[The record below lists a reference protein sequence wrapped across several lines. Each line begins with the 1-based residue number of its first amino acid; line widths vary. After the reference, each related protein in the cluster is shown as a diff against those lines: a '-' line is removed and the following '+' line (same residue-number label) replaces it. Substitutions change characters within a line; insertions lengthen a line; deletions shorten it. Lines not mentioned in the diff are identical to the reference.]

1 MRIGLHDEGLVLLTP
16 EIPGEP
22 SEAVRQERGGNGLR
36 VYLKTPNAP
45 GQRIFSRCAAPF
57 FLEIRQYSCEK
68 MSCSA
73 QKFLAAGHIGSFQ
86 IHPKRIRGFAHS
98 GDSFRRSRFRRASG
112 GPIFSVLPEKMGGE
126 KGRWGTFGAY
136 CGCGSG
142 RNLIFSCCEHT
153 KPPYVRY
160 GTRRL
165 LWYTDFSSSCDS
177 ISAAKSLA
185 FETCRVVRI
194 RRSSFWCRTGA
205 GAPPASLGEAGC
217 GAKRSRLM
225 RGYAAHLQ
233 AAS

>member
-1 MRIGLHDEGLVLLTP
+1 MIIDMIFRFFSYTKQEKRLREQRRLV
-16 EIPGEP
+16 P
-22 SEAVRQERGGNGLR
+22 SKPFPTCPRRP
-36 VYLKTPNAP
+36 YLF
-45 GQRIFSRCAAPF
+45 R
-57 FLEIRQYSCEK
+57 
-68 MSCSA
+68 
-73 QKFLAAGHIGSFQ
+73 LAGTN
-86 IHPKRIRGFAHS
+86 
-98 GDSFRRSRFRRASG
+98 
-112 GPIFSVLPEKMGGE
+112 GGE

-136 CGCGSG
+136 CGCDSG

-205 GAPPASLGEAGC
+205 GAPLASPGGSWLRSEAGQTDEGLC
-217 GAKRSRLM
+217 SCICKPRHKFMLLHCMHSPTGF
-225 RGYAAHLQ
+225 
-233 AAS
+233 

>member
-1 MRIGLHDEGLVLLTP
+1 MLPVKTKTPLVMRIGLHDEGLVLLTP

-22 SEAVRQERGGNGLR
+22 SEAVRRERGGNG
-36 VYLKTPNAP
+36 
-45 GQRIFSRCAAPF
+45 F
-57 FLEIRQYSCEK
+57 
-68 MSCSA
+68 
-73 QKFLAAGHIGSFQ
+73 
-86 IHPKRIRGFAHS
+86 KRIRGFAHS

-185 FETCRVVRI
+185 FETCRVVRDSPQFFLVPYW
-194 RRSSFWCRTGA
+194 RGSTPVFPWGKLAAERSGA
-205 GAPPASLGEAGC
+205 D
-217 GAKRSRLM
+217 
-225 RGYAAHLQ
+225 
-233 AAS
+233 

>member
-1 MRIGLHDEGLVLLTP
+1 MLTP

-22 SEAVRQERGGNGLR
+22 SEAVRQERGGNGL
-36 VYLKTPNAP
+36 
-45 GQRIFSRCAAPF
+45 
-57 FLEIRQYSCEK
+57 
-68 MSCSA
+68 
-73 QKFLAAGHIGSFQ
+73 
-86 IHPKRIRGFAHS
+86 KRIRGFAHS
-98 GDSFRRSRFRRASG
+98 VDSFRRSRFRRASG
-112 GPIFSVLPEKMGGE
+112 GPIFSVLPEKMGGGE

-205 GAPPASLGEAGC
+205 GASLASPGGSWLRSEAEQTDEGLCSCICKPRHKFMLLHCMHPPTDF
-217 GAKRSRLM
+217 
-225 RGYAAHLQ
+225 
-233 AAS
+233 

>member
-16 EIPGEP
+16 EIPGKP
-22 SEAVRQERGGNGLR
+22 SEAVRRERGGNG
-36 VYLKTPNAP
+36 
-45 GQRIFSRCAAPF
+45 F
-57 FLEIRQYSCEK
+57 
-68 MSCSA
+68 
-73 QKFLAAGHIGSFQ
+73 
-86 IHPKRIRGFAHS
+86 KRISGFAHS

-165 LWYTDFSSSCDS
+165 FWYTDFSSSCDS
-177 ISAAKSLA
+177 ISAVKSLA
-185 FETCRVVRI
+185 FEAYRVVRI

-205 GAPPASLGEAGC
+205 GAPLASHGGSWLRSEAEQTDEGLC
-217 GAKRSRLM
+217 SCICKPRHKFMLLHCM
-225 RGYAAHLQ
+225 RMHPPTGF
-233 AAS
+233 